1 MSKGYPEEYQKLGL
15 DSEKLDQVLIDALK
29 VKINEPPNPFQ
40 SPFFS
45 GDEGESELIAAK
57 NQIDR
62 AKSISPSISVYC
74 AQKENG
80 VLLINSNLEVISKG
94 QAFLAGQKI
103 IPETLSR
110 FTGYFDFYGVPI
122 FTGDTVAV
130 LETTSVDFAHQ
141 NGESDSSFFENYG
154 VPKALHPHLKTLKQR
169 DLGKGIDLEGIY
181 IIYQEV
187 SRFDTV
193 LDSIGFHWL
202 KKEKEGFVWESD
214 NLAPSC
220 ETVVVKRRAYV
231 DGRCKKGN

>member
-1 MSKGYPEEYQKLGL
+1 MSKGYPEEYVELGL
-15 DSEKLDQVLIDALK
+15 DSKKLDQVLIDALH
-29 VKINEPPNPFQ
+29 VNINEPPNPFQ

-45 GDEGESELIAAK
+45 SDEGESELIAAQ

-62 AKSISPSISVYC
+62 AENISPSISIYC
-74 AQKENG
+74 ARKENG
-80 VLLINSNLEVISKG
+80 VLLINSNLEIISKE
-94 QAFLAGQKI
+94 QVFLAGQKI
-103 IPETLSR
+103 IPETISR
-110 FTGYFDFYGVPI
+110 FTGYFDFFGVPI

-130 LETTSVDFAHQ
+130 LKITSVDFAHQ

-154 VPKALHPHLKTLKQR
+154 VPEALYPHLKTLKQR
-169 DLGKGIDLEGIY
+169 YLDKGIALEEIY
-181 IIYQEV
+181 IIYQEI

-220 ETVVVKRRAYV
+220 DTVVVKRRAY
-231 DGRCKKGN
+231 D